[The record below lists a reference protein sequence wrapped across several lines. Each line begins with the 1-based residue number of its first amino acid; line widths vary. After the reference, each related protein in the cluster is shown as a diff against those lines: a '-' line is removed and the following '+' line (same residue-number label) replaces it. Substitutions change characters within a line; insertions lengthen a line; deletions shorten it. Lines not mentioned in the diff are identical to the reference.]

1 MSVPVTLRAK
11 AEYRFV
17 VEHQSRRL
25 RLLCPADSAPVRTD
39 QQALYNIYTL
49 SRRAGTTV
57 VEMGSKNR
65 TICLKYR
72 DNMVDMDMYILRVRY
87 RYFEQTVML
96 VPSSGKR
103 KSIDLVSASE
113 LSVGWVDPW
122 VGLGWVHYS
131 KSAKNL
137 KGLF

>member
-1 MSVPVTLRAK
+1 MSAQLSHCVAV
-11 AEYRFV
+11 Y
-17 VEHQSRRL
+17 S
-25 RLLCPADSAPVRTD
+25 PADSASVRTD

-65 TICLKYR
+65 IIYLKYR

-103 KSIDLVSASE
+103 KSIGLVSVCR
-113 LSVGWVDPW
+113 LSVCLSVLRTF
-122 VGLGWVHYS
+122 VGSSTG
-131 KSAKNL
+131 
-137 KGLF
+137 G